1 MRSIDTAYIDGAFV
15 TVSGDEVID
24 IINPAN
30 EKLIGQQRLAG
41 RQDARRAIAAASH
54 AQTALSQSTK
64 AERLDMLRSL
74 QAAILRRAD
83 EIRDVTI
90 AEYGAPISRAR
101 WISQYASDCFGYAAD
116 ALQGYQFS
124 RRIGDATVR
133 MEPVGVAALI
143 PPWNAAAGTI
153 CSKLASALAAGCASV
168 IKPSELSGLQSQV
181 VTETLHSAG
190 LPAGIFN
197 VVVGRGSDV
206 GDELGTHPDVA
217 RISFT
222 GSTATGKAI
231 ARAASETMK
240 RVSLSL
246 SGKSAA
252 IVLDDADFEAALPMA
267 LNSGFQNNGQAC
279 IAGTR
284 ILVPRDRLEEVE
296 AIVRAAMGAWK
307 VGDPADPGTTI
318 GPLANAA
325 QFDRVQRYIARG
337 IEQGATL
344 IVGGP
349 GRPEGL
355 AQGYFVRPTVFADVD
370 NDMDIARD
378 EIFGPVLSII
388 AYVDDDD
395 AVAKADDSPYGLQAY
410 VYSRNVE
417 RASRISER
425 LMAGSVLINRVTPD
439 LRAPF
444 GGVKQSGIGREF
456 GIFGLESFLEPK
468 AIVREHAD
476 VEAAS
481 APQWRGPE
489 SITDFY

>member
-15 TVSGDEVID
+15 PVSGDEILEIV
-24 IINPAN
+24 NPAN
-30 EKLIGQQRLAG
+30 GEPIVRQRLAG
-41 RQDARRAIAAASH
+41 RQDARRAIAAASR
-54 AQTALSQSTK
+54 AQAALSQSTK

-74 QAAILRRAD
+74 QAAVLRRAD

-90 AEYGAPISRAR
+90 EEYGAPISRAR

-116 ALQGYQFS
+116 ALQRYQFS

-143 PPWNAAAGTI
+143 APWNAAAGTI

-168 IKPSELSGLQSQV
+168 IKPSELSGLQSQM
-181 VTETLHSAG
+181 VTEALHSAG

-206 GDELGTHPDVA
+206 GDELATNPDVA

-252 IVLDDADFEAALPMA
+252 ILLDDADFETAVPMA
-267 LNSGFQNNGQAC
+267 LSSGFQNNGQAC

-284 ILVPRDRLEEVE
+284 ILVPHGRLEEVE

-307 VGDPADPGTTI
+307 VGDPADPGTTL
-318 GPLANAA
+318 GPLASAA

-344 IVGGP
+344 IAGGP

-355 AQGYFVRPTVFADVD
+355 AQGYFVRPTVFADVG
-370 NDMDIARD
+370 NDMDIARE

-388 AYVDDDD
+388 AYSDDDD
-395 AVAKADDSPYGLQAY
+395 AVAKANDSAYGLQAY
-410 VYSRNVE
+410 VYSRDVE
-417 RASRISER
+417 RASRVGER
-425 LMAGSVLINRVTPD
+425 LMAGSILINRVTPD

-456 GIFGLESFLEPK
+456 GLFGLESFLEPK
-468 AIVREHAD
+468 AIVREHAKPQD
-476 VEAAS
+476 AA
-481 APQWRGPE
+481 AQPWRGQGC
-489 SITDFY
+489 ITDFY